1 MVISIDL
8 NIMSVLNYAVHH
20 LKVNQIVVCGHYFCG
35 GVKAAMQAQ
44 DMGILNPWLRNIR
57 DVFRIHKTELN
68 AIVDN
73 NDRYNRPVELNV
85 LAQCINLIKTA
96 AVQSAYMERGL
107 RVHGWVFD
115 LRTGRIIDLKIN
127 F

>member
-1 MVISIDL
+1 
-8 NIMSVLNYAVHH
+8 MSVLNYAVHH